1 MTDKVH
7 NFLMRPRR
15 IRAQI
20 RQTESQIEGLRLS
33 MLPGAIRYDK
43 DKVQSSVGISDQLA
57 EYAGRLTDLEKR
69 REELREEYLTAQDDI
84 VEAAGH
90 LVEDDYGATI
100 IMMRYLSNADFP
112 DIAEEIG
119 MTERNMFRY
128 YKTAVEAL
136 DEIVSECQ

>member
-43 DKVQSSVGISDQLA
+43 DKVQTSFTNDQMA
-57 EYAGRLTDLEKR
+57 EYAARMEELEHRLVD
-69 REELREEYLTAQDDI
+69 LREEYLNAQDDI
-84 VEAAGH
+84 VEAVGH

-100 IMMRYLSNADFP
+100 IMLRYISNTDFP
-112 DIAEEIG
+112 DIADEIG

-136 DEIVSECQ
+136 DQVVSECQ

>member
-20 RQTESQIEGLRLS
+20 RQTESQVEGLRLS

-43 DKVQSSVGISDQLA
+43 DKVQTSSTNDQMA
-57 EYAGRLTDLEKR
+57 EYAARMEELEHKLV
-69 REELREEYLTAQDDI
+69 ELREEYLNAQDDI
-84 VEAAGH
+84 VEAVGH
-90 LVEDDYGATI
+90 LVGDDYGATI
-100 IMMRYLSNADFP
+100 IMLRYISNTDFP
-112 DIAEEIG
+112 DIADEIG

-136 DEIVSECQ
+136 DQVVSECQ